1 MDVTRSQRK
10 VKMGVDVKVLGP
22 GCANCRR
29 LYAEAEKAVAQLS
42 APATLTKVEDIKEI
56 MALPA
61 LVIDGQV
68 KSAGRIPSVAEIT
81 GWLAT
86 AAMKHELHSK
96 EA

>member
-1 MDVTRSQRK
+1 MSIEVR
-10 VKMGVDVKVLGP
+10 VLGP

-29 LYAEAEKAVAQLS
+29 LYAEAQKAIAQLS

-56 MALPA
+56 MSYRILALPA

-86 AAMKHELHSK
+86 AAMKQEVHSK